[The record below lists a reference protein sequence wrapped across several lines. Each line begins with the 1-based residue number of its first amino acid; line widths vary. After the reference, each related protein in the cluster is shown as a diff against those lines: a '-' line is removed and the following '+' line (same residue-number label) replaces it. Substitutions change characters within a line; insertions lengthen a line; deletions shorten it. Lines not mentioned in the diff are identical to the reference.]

1 MMFRALNRRRLV
13 ALGLGLLATSFPMRL
28 LTSRKS
34 DGAVVDMTIRFP
46 EGYTMDQYE
55 YDVPIWAKN
64 EELRS
69 FIGSFMRDGKL
80 IDYQKN
86 GHVAGV
92 DYRFTFS
99 SVDDL
104 KAFIRGVR
112 NRDLVNFESRSSRG
126 LIAVMRVNGVEFE
139 C

>member
-1 MMFRALNRRRLV
+1 MFRALNRRRLV

-28 LTSRKS
+28 ATSRRS
-34 DGAVVDMTIRFP
+34 DGAVVDMNIRFP

-55 YDVPIWAKN
+55 YDVPIWTKN

-99 SVDDL
+99 SMDDL
-104 KAFIRGVR
+104 KTFVRDVRGHG
-112 NRDLVNFESRSSRG
+112 LVDFESRSSRG
-126 LIAVMRVNGVEFE
+126 LVAIMRINGVEFE

>member
-13 ALGLGLLATSFPMRL
+13 ALGLGMLATSLPVRL
-28 LTSRKS
+28 LTSGNSKN
-34 DGAVVDMTIRFP
+34 AVVDLNIRFP

-64 EELRS
+64 KELRA

-80 IDYQKN
+80 VDYQKT
-86 GHVAGV
+86 GHAAGV

-99 SVDDL
+99 SIDGL